1 MALCLKKVLE
11 EDNSFSYIDGL
22 VRLYL
27 PIFNLDPKFC
37 KSMEDGDTYQL
48 VQLDLSN
55 FNPST
60 YQLLMNL
67 FSSMLEYLVHQS

>member
-27 PIFNLDPKFC
+27 PICNLDPKFC